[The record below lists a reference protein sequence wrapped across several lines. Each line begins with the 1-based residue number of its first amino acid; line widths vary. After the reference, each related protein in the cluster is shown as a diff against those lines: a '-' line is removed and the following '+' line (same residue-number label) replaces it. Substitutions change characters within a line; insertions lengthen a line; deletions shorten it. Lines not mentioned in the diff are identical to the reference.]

1 MLSGTTTNTGNP
13 VVPVTSGTP
22 TGTSAP
28 VTGSSSS
35 ALSVPAMAGI
45 VAGVAV
51 VVLAVLV
58 AILAVYRNHR
68 KGSQPELGRDAKGA
82 VAARSVSPD
91 STGRSSG
98 GDEPNDIP
106 PLRPRQVDPASDAPG
121 QIAPFASWDP
131 PSDVSQA
138 EAAAAVQATEK
149 LAQYARPFS
158 PDSWGAATVKRDAST
173 GSNRSAAAAAAAVAS
188 GSARASSLWAFGA
201 GHSNRPGSMASEL
214 SDAVSTQSFEAITA
228 QPPITSPLGRLVLAT
243 SSSAA
248 TPAATTSPGSGL
260 IHAAGGPAARHSAAS
275 LRSSATTVLDSARDP
290 LSPKSTT
297 ARSGDGSGSGGA
309 GRRPLSWMLS
319 PSTSTSAVAPLAS
332 VTQRADLYSVQSADL
347 ADFVAAYDRASTQP
361 STQPSERY

>member
-13 VVPVTSGTP
+13 VVPVTSGTS
-22 TGTSAP
+22 TGTSAA

-68 KGSQPELGRDAKGA
+68 KRPQPELGRGAKGA
-82 VAARSVSPD
+82 VAARSDLPD
-91 STGRSSG
+91 STGRSSN

-106 PLRPRQVDPASDAPG
+106 PLRPRQVDLASEAPG
-121 QIAPFASWDP
+121 QIAPFASWEP
-131 PSDVSQA
+131 PSDVGQA
-138 EAAAAVQATEK
+138 EAAAAAQATEK

-158 PDSWGAATVKRDAST
+158 PDSWGAPTVKRDAST
-173 GSNRSAAAAAAAVAS
+173 GSNRSAAAAAAAAVAS

-214 SDAVSTQSFEAITA
+214 SDAVSAQSFEAITA

-243 SSSAA
+243 SSAA
-248 TPAATTSPGSGL
+248 TAAATNSPGSGL
-260 IHAAGGPAARHSAAS
+260 IRAAGGSAARRSAAS

-290 LSPKSTT
+290 LSPKSIT
-297 ARSGDGSGSGGA
+297 ARPRGGGSDSRA
-309 GRRPLSWMLS
+309 GRRPPSWMLS
-319 PSTSTSAVAPLAS
+319 PSTSASAVAPLAS
-332 VTQRADLYSVQSADL
+332 VTQRADLYSVQSTDL

-361 STQPSERY
+361 SERY